1 MARPTPARAVLLL
14 VAALLVWRTGWLQA
28 LLLLPVTLLRSAWA
42 ILFNQAPED
51 GGSIRAALFNITT
64 DSKKASQRF
73 QIDWCPA
80 GWAMRVQVR
89 RHIEM
94 LKSCMS
100 GLPACAVAV

>member
-28 LLLLPVTLLRSAWA
+28 LLLLPVTLLRSVWA

-51 GGSIRAALFNITT
+51 AGSIRAALFNITT
-64 DSKKASQRF
+64 DSKKVRQRF
-73 QIDWCPA
+73 QIHLCPA
-80 GWAMRVQVR
+80 GWAMRVQVS

-94 LKSCMS
+94 LRSCIS
-100 GLPACAVAV
+100 GLPACTAAV